1 MAVENA
7 RLYQETEQLAVTD
20 GLTGVNNHRYF
31 QSFFERELNR
41 AKRYKHPLALI
52 MLDIDHFKKFNDK
65 FGHPVGDLVLKT
77 VTEILKQ
84 QAREVDLVARYG
96 GEEFMLVLPETGKKE
111 AVMLAERI
119 RLAVKKHA
127 LTDVQNKPLPN
138 ITVSL
143 GVSSYPENGSEKD
156 QLIDYADKCLY
167 KAKAGGRD
175 LVKH

>member
-1 MAVENA
+1 
-7 RLYQETEQLAVTD
+7 
-20 GLTGVNNHRYF
+20 
-31 QSFFERELNR
+31 
-41 AKRYKHPLALI
+41 
-52 MLDIDHFKKFNDK
+52 

-96 GEEFMLVLPETGKKE
+96 GEEFMLVLPETLKKD
-111 AVMLAERI
+111 AVLLAERI

-127 LTDVQNKPLPN
+127 LTDAQKNPLPG

-175 LVKH
+175 LVRH